1 MSSAD
6 KSMNGNAV
14 TGPWIGV
21 NFWSRSGG
29 PRMWT
34 NYEPAVVREELAVLA
49 AHGCNVTRS
58 FCYWPDFVPEPE
70 RFDEDVLARFADF
83 LEAHVEA
90 GMGTIPTFIVGHMSG
105 ENWDPAWR
113 GGRDLYRDVWMVSQQ
128 AWLAAE
134 LGRRYGDH
142 EAIVG
147 WLVSNEMPLY
157 GLEAPSADI
166 TAWARIIVQAV
177 RSSGAR
183 QPVSL
188 GDGAWGIEVTGHDN
202 GYSLREL
209 APLVDFLGPH
219 SYPME
224 SDQVRQMLTPAFI
237 SELCGGFGKPVI
249 LEEFGVTS
257 DFVSDQS
264 AVDYYT
270 QVLYTTLLA
279 GVTGWLAWNNC
290 DYDDI
295 VDQDPYRHHLFE
307 LHFGLTDRTGKP
319 KPQLRTLAAFSRFVA
334 SLAEDGWEPIK
345 GEVALVV
352 PEHFERA
359 LPFTTEDYRRDIRDN
374 LLQSYVA
381 AREADLPVQIMREVD
396 GFGGARLY
404 LVPGAK
410 LLTGPGL
417 RKLQQLA
424 TEGATVYLSYF
435 AGSTTNQR
443 GPWITWLDEIF
454 GVRHTLRYGL
464 VDPIEDDVVEFHFV
478 EDFGDIAAGTTLS
491 FRAGGNANGR
501 SYLPVEA
508 AGATVVAVD
517 GHGRPALMR
526 HALGAGETVLCTY
539 PLEYL
544 AAQLPSVNPEETWR
558 VYSALATLAGVSRPV
573 RVDDPRVL
581 VGRLR
586 TGATGR
592 VVFLNCS
599 PDAVVADVLVEPDFD
614 LTLPAEELR
623 LEPFGVEVV
632 PAGGTRASAR
642 VADEGRPS

>member
-1 MSSAD
+1 
-6 KSMNGNAV
+6 
-14 TGPWIGV
+14 
-21 NFWSRSGG
+21 
-29 PRMWT
+29 
-34 NYEPAVVREELAVLA
+34 
-49 AHGCNVTRS
+49 
-58 FCYWPDFVPEPE
+58 
-70 RFDEDVLARFADF
+70 
-83 LEAHVEA
+83 
-90 GMGTIPTFIVGHMSG
+90 
-105 ENWDPAWR
+105 
-113 GGRDLYRDVWMVSQQ
+113 MVAQQ

-134 LGRRYGDH
+134 LGRRYGSH
-142 EAIVG
+142 PAIVG

-157 GLEAPSADI
+157 GLEAPSADV

-209 APLVDFLGPH
+209 APLVDFIGPH

-224 SDQVRQMLTPAFI
+224 SDQVRQMLTSAFI
-237 SELCGGFGKPVI
+237 TELCGGFGKPVV

-257 DFVSDQS
+257 DFVSDQN

-279 GVTGWLAWNNC
+279 GATGWLAWNNC

-307 LHFGLTDRTGKP
+307 LHFGLTDRNGKP
-319 KPQLRTLAAFSRFVA
+319 KPQLGTLAEFSRFVE
-334 SLAEDGWEPIK
+334 SLAADGWEPIK

-359 LPFTTEDYRRDIRDN
+359 LPFTTEDYRRDVRDN

-396 GFGGARLY
+396 GFGGALLY

-454 GVRHTLRYGL
+454 GVRHSLRYGL
-464 VDPIEDDVVEFHFV
+464 IDPIEDDEVTFHFV
-478 EDFGDIAAGTTLS
+478 EDFGDIPTGTTLS
-491 FRAGGNANGR
+491 FRVGGNENAR
-501 SYLPVEA
+501 CYLPVEA
-508 AGATVVAVD
+508 VGATVVAVD
-517 GHGRPALMR
+517 GHGRPALLR

-539 PLEYL
+539 PLEYM
-544 AAQLPSVNPEETWR
+544 AARLPSANPEETWR
-558 VYSALATLAGVSRPV
+558 IYSALASLAGVARPV

-586 TGATGR
+586 TGATGQ

-599 PDAVVADVLVEPDFD
+599 ADPVVADVLVEGDFD
-614 LTLPAEELR
+614 LQLAAGELR
-623 LEPFGVEVV
+623 LAPFGVEVAAV
-632 PAGGTRASAR
+632 GGALASAPA
-642 VADEGRPS
+642 VDEGQPS

>member
-1 MSSAD
+1 
-6 KSMNGNAV
+6 MNGNAV

-34 NYEPAVVREELAVLA
+34 NYDPALVREELAVLA
-49 AHGCNVTRS
+49 EHGCNVTRS

-83 LEAHVEA
+83 LDAHTEA
-90 GMGTIPTFIVGHMSG
+90 GMGTIPTFLVGHMSG

-113 GGRDLYRDVWMVSQQ
+113 GGRDLYRDVWFVSQQ

-134 LGRRYGDH
+134 LGRRFGEH
-142 EAIVG
+142 AAVVG

-157 GLEAPSADI
+157 GLEAPSEDI
-166 TAWARIIVQAV
+166 TAWARIIVQAL
-177 RSSGAR
+177 RSSGAP
-183 QPVSL
+183 QPISL
-188 GDGAWGIEVTGHDN
+188 GDGAWGIEVSGHDN
-202 GYSLREL
+202 GYSLRQI

-224 SDQVRQMLTPAFI
+224 SDQVRQMLTPAFVC
-237 SELCGGFGKPVI
+237 ELSGGFGKPVI

-257 DFVSDQS
+257 DFVSDQN

-270 QVLYTTLLA
+270 QVFYTTLLA

-295 VDQDPYRHHLFE
+295 ATQDPYRHHLFE
-307 LHFGLTDRTGKP
+307 LHFGLTDREGKP
-319 KPQLRTLAAFSRFVA
+319 KPQLRTLAAFSRFIA
-334 SLAEDGWEPIK
+334 GLAEDGWEPIK

-359 LPFTTEDYRRDIRDN
+359 LPFTTEDYRRDIREN

-417 RKLQQLA
+417 RKLQELA

-443 GPWITWLDEIF
+443 GPWITWLEEIF

-464 VDPIEDDVVEFHFV
+464 IDPIEDDVVTFDFV

-491 FRAGGNANGR
+491 FRVAGNASAR
-501 SYLPVEA
+501 SYLPIEP

-517 GHGRPALMR
+517 GHGRPALVR

-558 VYSALATLAGVSRPV
+558 LYSSLATLAGVSRPV

-599 PDAVVADVLVEPDFD
+599 PDPIVADVLVDPDFD
-614 LTLPAEELR
+614 LALPTEELR

-632 PAGGTRASAR
+632 HAGGTRASAP
-642 VADEGRPS
+642 VVDEGLPS